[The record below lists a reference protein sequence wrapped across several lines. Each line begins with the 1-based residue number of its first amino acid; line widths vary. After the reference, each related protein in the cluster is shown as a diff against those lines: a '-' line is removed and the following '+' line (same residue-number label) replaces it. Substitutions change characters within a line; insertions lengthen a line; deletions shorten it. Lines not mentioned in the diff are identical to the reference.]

1 MVTGARDSEGVVI
14 SSGMEEPDQ
23 QTHTDFD
30 SLFILDEADQ
40 QQLVAKQQIHRG
52 QGSGASTPHR
62 GSPARRNQV
71 TGAKVGVLIVLH
83 LPWWQAG
90 GSCKHHGG
98 PPGDRLSAVAGAG
111 VRHSHSMRDQT
122 SHMKEKYQAR

>member
-1 MVTGARDSEGVVI
+1 MS
-14 SSGMEEPDQ
+14 SSGMGDPDQQ

-71 TGAKVGVLIVLH
+71 TGGRYSAKFS
-83 LPWWQAG
+83 Q
-90 GSCKHHGG
+90 S
-98 PPGDRLSAVAGAG
+98 
-111 VRHSHSMRDQT
+111 RHSVPECSIEGL
-122 SHMKEKYQAR
+122 K